1 MNSDCSSRSPT
12 PRFIVDRQGEIRWPP
27 IKMNDTD
34 ALDNIDNDNDA
45 AADDNFT
52 LKNPQ
57 DMTDSSPDAA
67 PCVLGWLQVQLN
79 YLTVVLLPLK
89 CLFFKKMFFF
99 PFSGQY

>member
-1 MNSDCSSRSPT
+1 
-12 PRFIVDRQGEIRWPP
+12 
-27 IKMNDTD
+27 MNDTD

-67 PCVLGWLQVQLN
+67 PCVLGWLQVNTDSHIFTPALAESKAGPFRKAPFHSN
-79 YLTVVLLPLK
+79 LHVLQTK
-89 CLFFKKMFFF
+89 I
-99 PFSGQY
+99 

>member
-1 MNSDCSSRSPT
+1 
-12 PRFIVDRQGEIRWPP
+12 
-27 IKMNDTD
+27 MNDTD

-79 YLTVVLLPLK
+79 YFTFLVKRMIFFRSILIVIYSLLL
-89 CLFFKKMFFF
+89 
-99 PFSGQY
+99 